1 MKAVIFDVETTGLP
15 KNRKATIYE
24 KELWPHIVQ
33 ISWIVIDI
41 IDGTVLD
48 IKDHIIKLPENM
60 IIPEDSTKVHGITN
74 EIMIKSG
81 VEIKEILIDFQND
94 IYNSEIIVAH
104 NIEFDESVIGV
115 ESLRN
120 LGYNLFD
127 KYNKNKYCTMK
138 RSRKLCKKWAKLSY
152 LHEKLFKQVPNNL
165 HNSLIDVFVCF
176 RCFYKLHYNRDPL
189 KIKNDTPTV
198 MKFHDV
204 YSQILCN

>member
-15 KNRKATIYE
+15 KNRKASIYE

-60 IIPEDSTKVHGITN
+60 IIPEDSTKVHGITT

-81 VEIKEILIDFQND
+81 VDIKEILIDFQND

-127 KYNKNKYCTMK
+127 KYPTYYAI
-138 RSRKLCKKWAKLSY
+138 L
-152 LHEKLFKQVPNNL
+152 
-165 HNSLIDVFVCF
+165 LIYFECE
-176 RCFYKLHYNRDPL
+176 
-189 KIKNDTPTV
+189 I
-198 MKFHDV
+198 
-204 YSQILCN
+204 Q